1 MENINGSIENA
12 TINITDDIDLPGL
25 RVPDMKRIK
34 NARKERANQLK
45 EWQIY
50 DKKMQKE
57 SEKLQK
63 KGLSPLN
70 DRRHYNTNRVV
81 KFPQSLIFL
90 EAAARGDLDE
100 VRELLSSGVCP
111 DVANEDG
118 LTALHQCCI
127 DNNLEMCRL
136 LLRYGANPNSR
147 DTELWTPLH
156 ASATCHHTE
165 MCKILIDHGADLLA
179 MNVDGNMPYECCMP
193 GPTLNLVET
202 EMDKRGITQEE
213 IDDWHRVPECEMLA
227 DMEAL
232 YKAGAD
238 LDRLDAQGASM
249 LHIAAASGFEEVV
262 LFLLKRGAKIDL
274 PDKDGWQAIHI
285 AACWCQLEIVELLV
299 NFGADIL
306 AETRN
311 GETVFDICE
320 DIEMHTRLI
329 EIKQEVERKKSQQQ
343 DLLNKPGKPREL
355 VRRRSST
362 NPRSAS
368 IRRTSMREKKMIS
381 WKEAKQEA
389 EMRGVATASSDENNT
404 SKPLSPIPNGSTDHI
419 LEKSTTYPE
428 SHELTSP
435 KTIRGSTRSSH
446 PGHSSKSS
454 IPPTSSPNLAGVST
468 HHGSS
473 WSSKVQQ
480 NDTVTE
486 VNGPT
491 PSPNLRN
498 SSRMKD
504 KEVNLPKRNN
514 AQSTLNNDS
523 GPIGVVSPS
532 PVAPHRTGHDKERI
546 VRVPS
551 GPVQNPENVGTLTRR
566 PQQTEYGSKSPPIG
580 SPDLSSQHHTLSPQL
595 RQSKSRTI
603 SGVEGLSNP
612 DQSGTHLK
620 ARVSNYDNAYTS
632 SLPRRDNNNKTTDL
646 NNQPVRGERRS
657 STRKKKPVLS
667 EQKSSRNDNRETD
680 ISVHN
685 AYCALPSNNPFQ
697 NNQFRNEDNHPDN
710 QNIILRSPNINRND
724 VKQTIRSRL
733 TSGQQSGSGQV
744 VHATASLPRRELINY
759 GDDLGSRPSGKCCVI
774 M

>member
-1 MENINGSIENA
+1 MDNLNGSVENI
-12 TINITDDIDLPGL
+12 TINNADDIDLPGI

-45 EWQIY
+45 EWLIY

-70 DRRHYNTNRVV
+70 GRRHYNSSRAV

-90 EAAARGDLDE
+90 EAAARGDLNE
-100 VRELLSSGVCP
+100 VHELLSSGVCP

-127 DNNLEMCRL
+127 DNNLEMCQL

-156 ASATCHHTE
+156 ASATCHHTD

-179 MNVDGNMPYECCMP
+179 MNVDGNMAYECCMP
-193 GPTLNLVET
+193 GPTLNLIET
-202 EMDKRGITQEE
+202 EMDKRGITQEQ
-213 IDDWHRVPECEMLA
+213 IDNWHRVPECEMLS

-232 YKAGAD
+232 YKSGAD
-238 LDRLDAQGASM
+238 LDRLDSQGASM

-299 NFGADIL
+299 NFGADIM
-306 AETRN
+306 AMTRN

-320 DIEMHTRLI
+320 DIEMHSRLI

-343 DLLNKPGKPREL
+343 DLLNRPGKPREL

-368 IRRTSMREKKMIS
+368 IRRTSMREKKLIS

-389 EMRGVATASSDENNT
+389 EMRGVATPSDEKDT
-404 SKPLSPIPNGSTDHI
+404 STPLSPIPNGSTDHI
-419 LEKSTTYPE
+419 LEKPTTCLD
-428 SHELTSP
+428 SQGLTSP
-435 KTIRGSTRSSH
+435 KTIRSSTRSSH

-454 IPPTSSPNLAGVST
+454 IPPVSSPVLSGT
-468 HHGSS
+468 LTQHGSS
-473 WSSKVQQ
+473 RSGRVHQ
-480 NDTVTE
+480 NDTAIT
-486 VNGPT
+486 VNGSA

-498 SSRMKD
+498 SSRTKD

-514 AQSTLNNDS
+514 PPPAQNNE
-523 GPIGVVSPS
+523 PS
-532 PVAPHRTGHDKERI
+532 PISVVNSSPITVHRTSHDKE
-546 VRVPS
+546 S
-551 GPVQNPENVGTLTRR
+551 
-566 PQQTEYGSKSPPIG
+566 
-580 SPDLSSQHHTLSPQL
+580 H
-595 RQSKSRTI
+595 
-603 SGVEGLSNP
+603 
-612 DQSGTHLK
+612 
-620 ARVSNYDNAYTS
+620 
-632 SLPRRDNNNKTTDL
+632 
-646 NNQPVRGERRS
+646 
-657 STRKKKPVLS
+657 
-667 EQKSSRNDNRETD
+667 
-680 ISVHN
+680 SV
-685 AYCALPSNNPFQ
+685 
-697 NNQFRNEDNHPDN
+697 
-710 QNIILRSPNINRND
+710 
-724 VKQTIRSRL
+724 
-733 TSGQQSGSGQV
+733 
-744 VHATASLPRRELINY
+744 
-759 GDDLGSRPSGKCCVI
+759 
-774 M
+774 